1 MKREPEPAQRMRALR
16 QLARAARLAKR
27 FEQSR
32 DYLDRAVEEARN
44 ANLPKLVEEITTDIR
59 ALPSP

>member
-1 MKREPEPAQRMRALR
+1 MRALR
-16 QLARAARLAKR
+16 HLARAARLAKR

-32 DYLDRAVEEARN
+32 DYLDRAVAEARN